1 MKLSQRMMSRFLTL
15 RSTSTCPLVVEVS
28 AAAMRFLVV
37 PWAANITGKILELGN
52 WGKIVT
58 EHLKESER

>member
-1 MKLSQRMMSRFLTL
+1 
-15 RSTSTCPLVVEVS
+15 
-28 AAAMRFLVV
+28 MRFLVV